1 MTNKKYNITSAVFF
15 LLSIF
20 MIVMIFVSTYIIAR
34 TNDMYYE
41 IRFFESLSAKNVIYM
56 ISFLMII
63 VLLFAK
69 QYIAV
74 AIFSFIAGGIL
85 LYGGIEGFTDY
96 SKIRYSIP
104 DISDGTISIKFIF
117 NSILLYPTLIGLAF
131 IFMGVSIILSTQKQ
145 KNTAFSPITKLIA
158 IAGIVPFT
166 YCIVRFLIEIFK
178 NSQSLSDDVLL
189 IVICFCIIF
198 SLIFMASGICSG
210 SNCFKFIAR
219 TRNNYTPY
227 TELDLSNP
235 YAPAGTST
243 RKSDSGNSTFGAG
256 GTVGGPTFYQ
266 PYADSTDNSDS
277 SFDTYGN
284 STAAENI
291 SGSKAKETYE
301 NSNAVVNEVNFTATE
316 STYVEHE
323 FGTPGNSKQTEVLQ
337 DNEETEPPVSKIIID
352 DGTRFDD
359 KKTDGFSVADEIQK
373 FRTLADNGIISEV
386 EFEEKK
392 KQLLNS

>member
-1 MTNKKYNITSAVFF
+1 
-15 LLSIF
+15 
-20 MIVMIFVSTYIIAR
+20 
-34 TNDMYYE
+34 
-41 IRFFESLSAKNVIYM
+41 
-56 ISFLMII
+56 
-63 VLLFAK
+63 
-69 QYIAV
+69 
-74 AIFSFIAGGIL
+74 
-85 LYGGIEGFTDY
+85 
-96 SKIRYSIP
+96 
-104 DISDGTISIKFIF
+104 
-117 NSILLYPTLIGLAF
+117 
-131 IFMGVSIILSTQKQ
+131 
-145 KNTAFSPITKLIA
+145 
-158 IAGIVPFT
+158 
-166 YCIVRFLIEIFK
+166 
-178 NSQSLSDDVLL
+178 
-189 IVICFCIIF
+189 
-198 SLIFMASGICSG
+198 MASGIYSG
-210 SNCFKFIAR
+210 SNCFKFVAR

-359 KKTDGFSVADEIQK
+359 KKTAEFSVADEIQK